1 MNKRTLKDVFIE
13 AKKEISSWPESMK
26 LLSQFRTEQMNLFKL
41 KESNKMLE
49 GIELVEED
57 RLEFKN
63 VFLVASSNEDVI
75 ESFLYEKAAKEF
87 LSLFPSSEGN
97 KIVGPVEV
105 IGYKD
110 KIWLLKDNSAIKLNT
125 CKKLNK
131 DNYNAMGIA

>member
-1 MNKRTLKDVFIE
+1 
-13 AKKEISSWPESMK
+13 
-26 LLSQFRTEQMNLFKL
+26 
-41 KESNKMLE
+41 MLE

-63 VFLVASSNEDVI
+63 VFLVVSANEDVI

-87 LSLFPSSEGN
+87 LELFNSSVGY
-97 KIVGPVEV
+97 KIVGPTKV

-125 CKKLNK
+125 YKKLNK
-131 DNYNAMGIA
+131 DNYNAVGIA